1 MADKGK
7 ILYDELVQD
16 ALVGVVRKVLLDT
29 AKFGLQ
35 GAHHFYIAFR
45 TDHPGVVMPAYLR
58 ERYKDEMTIVLQNQ
72 FWDLQVA
79 DDHFSV
85 GLSFNQKPAKLS
97 IPFDAMTGF
106 LDPSVEFGLQFQRAR
121 PEAKKKPAA
130 GEPAVT
136 QPGEQALSAAPEIK
150 APEIKAV
157 GKPKPDRPK
166 PDRPKPDKAEAPNT
180 DGKGPDG
187 PDDPDGAA
195 KVVAL
200 DAFRKKN

>member
-1 MADKGK
+1 MTEKGK

-16 ALVGVVRKVLLDT
+16 ALLSVVRKVLSDT

-45 TDHPGVVMPAYLR
+45 TDHPNVTMPAYLR

-72 FWDLQVA
+72 FWDLHV
-79 DDHFSV
+79 DDNHFSV

-97 IPFDAMTGF
+97 IPFDALTGF
-106 LDPSVEFGLQFQRAR
+106 LDPSVEFGLQFQRAKA
-121 PEAKKKPAA
+121 EGKTKAA
-130 GEPAVT
+130 GEAADAPPVGEAAQSTPAAVKKSTKAAKVT
-136 QPGEQALSAAPEIK
+136 DAEPAAAPE
-150 APEIKAV
+150 
-157 GKPKPDRPK
+157 D
-166 PDRPKPDKAEAPNT
+166 
-180 DGKGPDG
+180 GPDG
-187 PDDPDGAA
+187 PPEGSDGPA

>member
-16 ALVGVVRKVLLDT
+16 ALLGVVRKVLADT
-29 AKFGLQ
+29 AKQGLQ

-72 FWDLQVA
+72 FWDLHVA

-97 IPFDAMTGF
+97 IPFDALTGF
-106 LDPSVEFGLQFQRAR
+106 LDPSVEFGLQFQRSKTDGKA
-121 PEAKKKPAA
+121 KPAA
-130 GEPAVT
+130 GEPA
-136 QPGEQALSAAPEIK
+136 P
-150 APEIKAV
+150 AV
-157 GKPKPDRPK
+157 GEAGSVKKTAK
-166 PDRPKPDKAEAPNT
+166 GAEKALEKAGDAADPAAKS
-180 DGKGPDG
+180 DDGPDG
-187 PDDPDGAA
+187 PQDGSNGPA